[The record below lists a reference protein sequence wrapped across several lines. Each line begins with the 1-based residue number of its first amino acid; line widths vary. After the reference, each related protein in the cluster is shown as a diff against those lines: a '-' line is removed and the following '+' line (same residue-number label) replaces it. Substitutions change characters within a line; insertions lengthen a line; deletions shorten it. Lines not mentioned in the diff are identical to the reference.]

1 MNEEDSLRNL
11 WQKDNSPKEN
21 RMIWKHLI
29 EEKRSRFEEQIRAG
43 NGAEYMVA
51 ITLSPLLGLLAWKA
65 KFPLVQMGYGLLS
78 LTLLAMAL
86 ATWLTHRQWPQTS
99 DHSLRDH
106 LTLLIA
112 CYDRRIRFLR
122 NGKALVSLPMCGG
135 VLAVVMGIP
144 NQTTGLAALIL
155 TSILLL
161 AFLAGQWWSYRD
173 AKLAILKKRGDAAG
187 LLTQLST
194 GPI

>member
-1 MNEEDSLRNL
+1 MNEADNLRNL
-11 WQKDNSPKEN
+11 WQKDNSTKEN

-29 EEKRSRFEEQIRAG
+29 DEKRSSFEQQIRAA

-78 LTLLAMAL
+78 ATLLAMAW
-86 ATWLTHRQWPQTS
+86 ATWLTHRQWPRTS
-99 DHSLRDH
+99 DHCLRDH

-112 CYDRRIRFLR
+112 CYDRRIRFLG

-144 NQTTGLAALIL
+144 HQTTSGSAWIL

-161 AFLAGQWWSYRD
+161 VFLACQWWSYQA
-173 AKLAILKKRGDAAG
+173 AKVVILKKRGDAAG
-187 LLTQLST
+187 LLTELST
-194 GPI
+194 DPK

>member
-1 MNEEDSLRNL
+1 MNEVDNLRNL

-29 EEKRSRFEEQIRAG
+29 EEKRSSFEEQIRAG

-78 LTLLAMAL
+78 LTFLALAL
-86 ATWLTHRQWPQTS
+86 ATWLTHRQWPHTS

-144 NQTTGLAALIL
+144 NQTTGVSALIL
-155 TSILLL
+155 ASILLL